1 MENHEQ
7 EHPELNLK
15 EIFAQL
21 LARKVFLLFTAL
33 VGLILG
39 AFYAVI
45 APNEYRASAVVQI
58 EKRSDGVSLPTELI
72 GTLLSGEG
80 QGASSFSTET
90 HVIKS
95 RLILE
100 PVARELGLLTRVR
113 PVSLPIWGDFIKR
126 HDLLSLLPALD
137 AQIPSKYARGGEI
150 LRVAD
155 LEVDVSLQG
164 RPFTLKALGGSA
176 YEFTVEGETYV
187 GTAGEPLDLG
197 GLGSLF
203 VAELV
208 ASAGRMFE
216 VTHLPTREIVAQ
228 IARSLDIRERSGGVH
243 SGTGIIDFSVTGVDE
258 ARVVPV
264 VNEVI
269 RTYQAASLRRRSAE
283 IDQSIEFIAAQLPN
297 LIQDVDAAQAA
308 ITEFRDRNQDAGEL
322 SLGTQDILIRLV
334 ELEASEERLAYEM
347 EEILKRVT
355 PKHPD
360 YLSLGEEL
368 VRVRAKLASERRALA
383 SIPQAEQE
391 FALLTRDLERARSL
405 EIQLSERIE
414 QLKILKA
421 STVGNIRVLEPAEVP
436 RQVGPD
442 RVTPLVI
449 GMLAA
454 LILAAIYTLVRNYF
468 RVGIEDGRELERI
481 GIPLFG
487 TISKVASI
495 TRGARDT
502 NYLIAK
508 TQPDEPVV
516 EAFRGLRTALSFT
529 MKTHDSGCILITSC
543 APGDGKSFVSSNLA
557 VIFADKSRRTLLIDA
572 DMRRG
577 KLRRAFGAR
586 RNALGLSDALTGDC
600 TFDEATRDTDIENLC
615 LISTGKRPPNPA
627 ELLDSKPFADLVEWA
642 NSAFDVVVIDAP
654 PVLAVTDPLIL
665 ARHCAVNLLVVN
677 HVKTAEAEVV
687 AANRTL
693 QNSGI
698 SLNGAILN
706 AYDQRKSRYG
716 SYGYK
721 YGYYYGGY
729 NYNYSKD

>member
-1 MENHEQ
+1 MENQ
-7 EHPELNLK
+7 ENDRPELDLK

-21 LARKVFLLFTAL
+21 LARRYFLLFAAL

-39 AFYAVI
+39 ALYAVI

-58 EKRSDGVSLPTELI
+58 ETRSDGVSLPTELI

-80 QGASSFSTET
+80 QGASSFSTEA

-100 PVARELGLLTRVR
+100 PVARELGLLTHIR
-113 PVSLPIWGDFIKR
+113 PISLPVWGDFAQR
-126 HDLLSLLPALD
+126 HKLLGLLPALD
-137 AQIPSKYARGGEI
+137 AQIPSKYARGGES

-155 LEVDVSLQG
+155 FKIDASLQG
-164 RPFTLKALGGSA
+164 QPFILKALGGSA
-176 YEFTVEGETYV
+176 YEFTLGGETFV
-187 GTAGEPLDLG
+187 GQAGEPLDLG

-203 VAELV
+203 VAELD
-208 ASAGRMFE
+208 APAGRMFE
-216 VTHLPTREIVAQ
+216 VTHLPTRVIVAQ
-228 IARSLDIRERSGGVH
+228 IARSLSIRERAGGAR

-269 RTYQAASLRRRSAE
+269 RTYQRASLRRRSAE

-297 LIQDVDAAQAA
+297 LTQEVDAAQAA
-308 ITEFRDRNQDAGEL
+308 ITEFRDRNQEAGEL
-322 SLGTQDILIRLV
+322 SLGTQDILTRLV

-360 YLSLGEEL
+360 YLSLEDEL
-368 VRVRAKLASERRALA
+368 ARVRSKLASERRALA

-405 EIQLSERIE
+405 EIQLSERVE

-442 RVTPLVI
+442 RVTPLLLGV
-449 GMLAA
+449 LAA
-454 LILAAIYTLVRNYF
+454 LALAALYVFVRNYF
-468 RVGIEDGRELERI
+468 REGIEDGRELERL

-495 TRGARDT
+495 AGGARDPS
-502 NYLIAK
+502 YLIAK
-508 TQPDEPVV
+508 ARPDEPVV

-529 MKTHDSGCILITSC
+529 MKAQGSGCILITSC

-557 VIFADKSRRTLLIDA
+557 VILADKSRRTLLIDA

-577 KLRRAFGAR
+577 KLRRAFGSR
-586 RNALGLSDALTGDC
+586 RNSVGLSDVLTGGSS
-600 TFDEATRDTDIENLC
+600 FEEAARETDVDNLY
-615 LISTGKRPPNPA
+615 LIQTGRRPPNPA
-627 ELLDSKPFADLVEWA
+627 ELLDSAAFGELMEWA
-642 NSAFDVVVIDAP
+642 KSTFDVVVIDAP

-665 ARHCAVNLLVVN
+665 ARHCAVNLLI
-677 HVKTAEAEVV
+677 VKHTETSEAEIV

-698 SLNGAILN
+698 SVSGAILN
-706 AYDQRKSRYG
+706 AYDQRKSKYG

-729 NYNYSKD
+729 NYNYSKE